1 MAKTNRPKPPT
12 NYDFES
18 NNQKYDFTKICRDMQ
33 HSTVWKQ
40 LNLRQQRFIFT
51 FKIKI
56 YCKFKNINK

>member
-1 MAKTNRPKPPT
+1 MSKNNRPKPPI

-33 HSTVWKQ
+33 KSSAWKQ

-51 FKIKI
+51 FKSKV
-56 YCKFKNINK
+56 YSKLQNT